1 MKTLSV
7 GQNVALRSQ
16 LCQGGCVTRPEM
28 NVALVSAA
36 LRNPVCSFRC
46 QMDLRK
52 FPLDSQT
59 CPLKIG
65 SFGHGAGD
73 IVYKVS

>member
-1 MKTLSV
+1 
-7 GQNVALRSQ
+7 
-16 LCQGGCVTRPEM
+16 
-28 NVALVSAA
+28 
-36 LRNPVCSFRC
+36 
-46 QMDLRK
+46 MDLRK